1 MSDFSELCPL
11 FATGVFHEFTFPEVS
26 LTDISADVNAI
37 MFSAD
42 EQASSSANFNFGR
55 TVIVTEAWMRMRAAG
70 AGAGIIHLRHC
81 ASNLAAGTII
91 GTMSATVTVTGY
103 GDLAWVPVTMVSAT
117 FDSAAVLGLNM
128 ATATSDPG
136 GLFDLMVRYKEK

>member
-11 FATGVFHEFTFPEVS
+11 FETGVFHEFTFPEIS
-26 LTDISADVNAI
+26 LTAISADANAI
-37 MFSAD
+37 MFSID

-55 TVIVTEAWMRMRAAG
+55 TVKVTQAWLRMRSAG

-91 GTMSATVTVTGY
+91 GTMSATTTVTGH
-103 GDLAWVPVTMVSAT
+103 GSLAWVPFTMVSAT
-117 FDSAAVLGLNM
+117 FDSAAVLGLNL

-136 GLFDLMVRYKEK
+136 ALFDLMIRYKEK